1 MSVAIAPQLNIKVA
15 RTFTLEEYL
24 RKEETSVERHEF
36 HDGKIIKMP
45 NAKFYHNLI
54 ASNTLCAIKNIIR
67 ATSKKYLILG
77 DGQKVYIEAENVA
90 VYPDALVVCEQPV
103 FHNNLE
109 SILTNPVL
117 IVEVLSRS
125 THLYDRA
132 AKFDLYKLLPSFKEY
147 VLIDS
152 RKCAVETRFQE
163 APKLWR
169 MHNETDMNKSIRLN
183 VFESMIELKDIYE
196 DVVFKVKT
204 KK

>member
-36 HDGKIIKMP
+36 YDGKIIKMA

-54 ASNTLCAIKNIIR
+54 AGNTFYAIKSLIR

-90 VYPDALVVCEQPV
+90 VYPDALVVCEQPI
-103 FHNNLE
+103 FHDNLE
-109 SILTNPVL
+109 SILTNPIL
-117 IVEVLSRS
+117 IVEILSRS
-125 THLYDRA
+125 THLYDRT

-163 APKLWR
+163 APNLWR
-169 MHNETDMNKSIRLN
+169 IHNEMDIEKAIRLN
-183 VFESMIELKDIYE
+183 LLEGNIELKEIYE
-196 DVVFKVKT
+196 NVVFKIKA